1 MSTPLSFCD
10 ISARYGQMPAPQK
23 TIEEQTGWNS
33 RNLFLDYLNKVR
45 QMRAEEEEHAEED
58 ALMAMID
65 AMNAPEEDRQSS
77 QEWTASRSLLKA
89 GPAVYNS
96 EKFAKVRKAFD
107 GEVDITVMPAI
118 QVLLAS
124 LSAPGLFKEVD
135 DIQEE
140 QQEQEERIQEEERLE
155 VTEERDPSQTPDP
168 DHIL

>member
-23 TIEEQTGWNS
+23 TLEEQTGWNS
-33 RNLFLDYLNKVR
+33 KNLFLDYLNKVR
-45 QMRAEEEEHAEED
+45 KFKAEEEDHAEED

-65 AMNAPEEDRQSS
+65 AMNASEKERQAG

-96 EKFAKVRKAFD
+96 EKFAKVRKTFR
-107 GEVDITVMPAI
+107 GEVDISVMPTI

-124 LSAPGLFKEVD
+124 LSAPGLLKEVD

-140 QQEQEERIQEEERLE
+140 QKEQEERIQEEERLE
-155 VTEERDPSQTPDP
+155 VTEQRDLSDPETIERR
-168 DHIL
+168 